1 MGGVRLRDL
10 IAVVAVA
17 LLAGTAAAL
26 PALDVLRGV
35 SIDLLTALRWQTYG
49 AMNDPAQSPTV
60 VVALDEETYRTPPF
74 ANTPNVTWTR
84 EIGKVLTAVLD
95 GGAKVVGFDMILP
108 TSLEQ
113 STIPFGDGTLGE
125 RVKGFDRDFLQALA
139 IGARAG
145 KVVLGE
151 VQHADSPVLPFMGQ
165 RMAVGPRNIRS
176 LNLFVDADE
185 IVRRVPLTFLVDG
198 APQPSMSVELAARA
212 TGKPAERSGD
222 GTLVLDGYRVPSRV
236 PDTLALNFEG
246 GADDIPT
253 YSLADLRACTDK
265 GDRDFFRRNFAG
277 RVVLVG
283 AVLDVED
290 RRLTS
295 KRFATGIEG
304 ARAPRCVLPAPASFG
319 AFARDSISGVYI
331 HATAVNDLLRHAA
344 LRELGR
350 PALWSI
356 DVAAA
361 FLCAAAALLL
371 SPLRGLLAFAVL
383 AAGWAAGAT
392 WAFAQ
397 ALVLPL
403 VDPLLAGLAAGAA
416 TVAYRFVVADQ
427 EKRLLRRG
435 FALYL
440 APAVIDRMLAS
451 DKLPQLGGETREIT
465 VYFSDVAGFSSI
477 SEKLEPDALVEL
489 MNEYLSAM
497 TDIIE
502 AHGGFVDKYIGDAI
516 VAVFGAPLNDPQHA
530 LNAVRAALACQRRLA
545 ELNRESPKFRGF
557 KLGQRIGLNSGD
569 ALVGNIGSRRRFNY
583 TVMGDSV
590 NLASRLEG
598 ANKFFGT
605 SIIAAESTARQAGAT
620 ILWREL
626 DQIRVKGRET
636 PVKILEPLGTAEAP
650 DMGRTAAAMDYAE
663 GLACW
668 RARDFAGAVQ
678 YFERS
683 ADRDPPSA
691 RFLERARHCAA
702 APPGPAWEPVNT
714 LEEK

>member
-1 MGGVRLRDL
+1 MGGARLRDL
-10 IAVVAVA
+10 IAVVAIA
-17 LLAGTAAAL
+17 LVAGTAAAL
-26 PALDVLRGV
+26 PALDVVRGV
-35 SIDLLTALRWQTYG
+35 SIDLLTALRWQAYG
-49 AMNDPAQSPTV
+49 AANDPAQSPTV

-84 EIGKVLTAVLD
+84 EIGKVLTALLD
-95 GGAKVVGFDMILP
+95 GGAKVVGFDMVLP

-113 STIPFGDGTLGE
+113 STIPFGEGTLGE

-151 VQHADSPVLPFMGQ
+151 VQHADSPVLPFVGQ

-176 LNLFVDADE
+176 LNLFVDPDE
-185 IVRRVPLTFLVDG
+185 IVRRVPLTFVVDG

-212 TGKPAERSGD
+212 TGVPAERTGD
-222 GTLVLDGYRVPSRV
+222 GTFVLDGYRVPSRV
-236 PDTLALNFEG
+236 PNTMALNFDG

-253 YSLADLRACTDK
+253 YSLADLRACADK
-265 GDRDFFRRNFAG
+265 GDREFFRRNFAG

-295 KRFATGIEG
+295 KRLATGIEG

-319 AFARDSISGVYI
+319 MFARDSISGVYI
-331 HATAVNDLLRHAA
+331 HATAVNNLLRHAA
-344 LRELGR
+344 LRELDR
-350 PALWSI
+350 PAFWSI

-371 SPLRGLLAFAVL
+371 SPLRGLLAFAAL
-383 AAGWAAGAT
+383 AAGWTAGAT

-416 TVAYRFVVADQ
+416 TVAYRFVAADQ
-427 EKRLLRRG
+427 EKRFLRKS

-451 DKLPQLGGETREIT
+451 DKPPQLGGETREIT

-477 SEKLEPDALVEL
+477 SEKLGADALVEL

-545 ELNRESPKFRGF
+545 ELNRDSPKFYGF
-557 KLGQRIGLNSGD
+557 KLGQRIGLNSGE

-598 ANKFFGT
+598 ANKFFAT

-650 DMGRTAAAMDYAE
+650 DLDRTAAAMDYAE

-668 RARDFAGAVQ
+668 RSHDFARAVQ
-678 YFERS
+678 YFGRS

-691 RFLERARHCAA
+691 RFLERARAFAA
-702 APPGPAWEPVNT
+702 HPPGAGWEPVNT

>member
-10 IAVVAVA
+10 IAVVVIA
-17 LLAGTAAAL
+17 LIAGTAAAL
-26 PALDVLRGV
+26 PALDVLRGI
-35 SIDLLTALRWQTYG
+35 SIDLLTALRWQAYG
-49 AMNDPAQSPTV
+49 ALNDPAHSPTV
-60 VVALDEETYRTPPF
+60 VVALDEETYRAPPF

-84 EIGKVLTAVLD
+84 EIAKVLTALLD
-95 GGAKVVGFDMILP
+95 GGAKVVGFDVILP

-113 STIPFGDGTLGE
+113 STIPFGEGTLGE

-145 KVVLGE
+145 KVVLGDA
-151 VQHADSPVLPFMGQ
+151 QHTDLPVAPFAGQ
-165 RMAVGPRNIRS
+165 RLAVGPRNIRS
-176 LNLFVDADE
+176 LNLFTDPDE

-198 APQPSMSVELAARA
+198 APQPSMSVELAARVLG
-212 TGKPAERSGD
+212 TPPERAAD
-222 GTLVLDGYRVPSRV
+222 GTLAIGGYRVPSRV
-236 PDTLALNFEG
+236 PNTLTLNFDG
-246 GADDIPT
+246 GAEDIPT
-253 YSLADLRACTDK
+253 YSLADLRDCVDK
-265 GDRDFFRRNFAG
+265 GDHDFFRRNFAG
-277 RVVLVG
+277 RVVLIG
-283 AVLDVED
+283 AVLDIED
-290 RRLTS
+290 RRVTS

-304 ARAPRCVLPAPASFG
+304 ARAPRCVRPAPASFG
-319 AFARDSISGVYI
+319 TFARDSISGVYI
-331 HATAVNDLLRHAA
+331 HATAVNNLLRHAA

-350 PALWSI
+350 ASLWSV
-356 DVAAA
+356 DTA
-361 FLCAAAALLL
+361 FALLCAAAALLL
-371 SPLRGLLAFAVL
+371 SPLRGLIAFLAL
-383 AAGWAAGAT
+383 AAGWTAAAT

-403 VDPLLAGLAAGAA
+403 VDPVLAGLAAGAA

-427 EKRLLRRG
+427 EKRFLRKG

-440 APAVIDRMLAS
+440 APAVIDKMLAS

-477 SEKLEPDALVEL
+477 SEKLQPDALVEL

-530 LNAVRAALACQRRLA
+530 PNAVRAALACQRKLA
-545 ELNRESPKFRGF
+545 ELNRDSPKFRGF
-557 KLGQRIGLNSGD
+557 KIGQRIGLNSGE

-598 ANKFFGT
+598 ANKYFGT
-605 SIIAAESTARQAGAT
+605 SIIAAETTARLADAEVT
-620 ILWREL
+620 WREL

-636 PVKILEPLGTAEAP
+636 PVKILEPLDDPERPGPACLSA
-650 DMGRTAAAMDYAE
+650 YAE
-663 GLACW
+663 GLARW
-668 RARDFAGAVQ
+668 RVRDFTGAASC
-678 YFERS
+678 FARA
-683 ADRDPPSA
+683 ADRDAPA
-691 RFLERARHCAA
+691 ALFLARARACAA
-702 APPGPAWEPVNT
+702 NPPGPDWEPVNT
-714 LEEK
+714 LEGK